1 MKDKTD
7 SPQQRDEDAKRQN
20 EKQERE
26 YRKQKEGKLKSPK
39 KDQTDQDATEKYVN
53 LETKRGKNLEE
64 E

>member
-26 YRKQKEGKLKSPK
+26 YRKQKEGKLKIPK

-53 LETKRGKNLEE
+53 LNTERGKNLEE